1 MSESNS
7 TESQSAPAPS
17 QGPSPAPSKA
27 PPPGRPPFVPV
38 LIVVLLLTAVY
49 LGYSFFNPQSIA
61 QWKWAAAVDAL
72 ENDNIDQA
80 KQLAEEALQWDPNN
94 AELRLH
100 IAEMH
105 FRQDDT
111 TEARIQIEEAI
122 ALGKDNPVVITKA
135 GFLLSRMGQHDGA
148 IMLADRLVDIAEK
161 KKVIHMHE
169 ALNRRAYSIAM
180 AAADEAA
187 SEEQLAQGKKDIDLA
202 IEYYGDDASY
212 VDTRGYLKVF
222 SGDLEGAVKDLNAAI
237 QFYENARTQLLAEL
251 SPEQVE
257 NMPSG
262 VSHIDNQ
269 LKEVLAVLY
278 SHRAVAHQ
286 KLGNE
291 EEAKQDSDKA
301 EAYGLDRQRGVW

>member
-7 TESQSAPAPS
+7 TESQAHPAPAPS
-17 QGPSPAPSKA
+17 PSQV
-27 PPPGRPPFVPV
+27 PPPRRPPLALV
-38 LIVVLLLTAVY
+38 LVVVLLLSAIYV
-49 LGYSFFNPQSIA
+49 GYSFFNPQSMA

-72 ENDNIDQA
+72 EKDNIDEA
-80 KQLAEEALQWDPNN
+80 KQLANEAVELDPEN

-105 FRQDDT
+105 YRQEET

-122 ALGKDNPVVITKA
+122 ALGKNDPRVVTQA

-148 IMLADRLVDIAEK
+148 LFLADRLVDIAEQEK
-161 KKVIHMHE
+161 TIHLHE

-187 SEEQLAQGKKDIDLA
+187 TPEQIAQGMKDIELA

-212 VDTRGYLKVF
+212 IDTRGYLKVF
-222 SGDLEGAVKDLNAAI
+222 QGDLEGSVTDLDAAI
-237 QFYENARTQLLAEL
+237 SYYEKARTKMLADL

-262 VSHIDNQ
+262 ISFMDKQ
-269 LKEVLAVLY
+269 LKQILAVLY
-278 SHRAVAHQ
+278 SHRATAHQ
-286 KLGNE
+286 KLGNDE
-291 EEAKQDSDKA
+291 KAKQDTDLA
-301 EAYGLDRQRGVW
+301 ESYGVDRLRGIW

>member
-7 TESQSAPAPS
+7 TETQS
-17 QGPSPAPSKA
+17 SPAPSPSPSQV

-38 LIVVLLLTAVY
+38 LIAVMVLSAVY
-49 LGYSFFNPQSIA
+49 VGYSFFTPQSIA

-80 KQLAEEALQWDPNN
+80 KQLAEEALEWDPEN

-105 FRQDDT
+105 YRQDET
-111 TEARIQIEEAI
+111 TEARMQIEEAI
-122 ALGKDNPVVITKA
+122 ALGKDNPLVLTQA

-148 IMLADRLVDIAEK
+148 MMLADRLVDIAEK
-161 KKVIHMHE
+161 EQTIHLHE

-187 SEEQLAQGKKDIDLA
+187 TAEQIANGMKDIDLA

-222 SGDLEGAVKDLNAAI
+222 DGDLEGAVKDLDAAI
-237 QFYENARTQLLAEL
+237 KFYENTRTELLAQL
-251 SPEQVE
+251 TPEQIE

-262 VSHIDNQ
+262 VSFVDNQ
-269 LKEVLAVLY
+269 LKQVLAVLY
-278 SHRAVAHQ
+278 SHRATAYE

-291 EEAKQDSDKA
+291 DEAKQDTDLA

>member
-7 TESQSAPAPS
+7 TETHPRPAPAS
-17 QGPSPAPSKA
+17 RPAPAA
-27 PPPGRPPFVPV
+27 PTGRPPLVPV
-38 LIVVLLLTAVY
+38 LIAVAILSAVY
-49 LGYSFFNPQSIA
+49 VGYTLFNPQSMA

-72 ENDNIDQA
+72 EEDEVDQA
-80 KQLAEEALQWDPNN
+80 KKLAAEAIEWDPEN

-105 FRQDDT
+105 YRQDEE
-111 TEARIQIEEAI
+111 TEARIQLEEAL
-122 ALGKDNPVVITKA
+122 ALGKNDPRIVTQA

-148 IMLADRLVDIAEK
+148 LMLSDRLVDIAENEK
-161 KKVIHMHE
+161 TIHLHE

-187 SEEQLAQGKKDIDLA
+187 TQEQIDQGMKDIDLA

-222 SGDLEGAVKDLNAAI
+222 QGDLKGAVQDLDAAI
-237 QFYENARTQLLAEL
+237 KFYEDTRTELLAEL
-251 SPEQVE
+251 TPEQVE

-262 VSHIDNQ
+262 VTFVDNQ
-269 LKEVLAVLY
+269 LKQVLAVLY
-278 SHRAVAHQ
+278 SHRATAYE

-291 EEAKQDSDKA
+291 EGAQQDTDLAQS
-301 EAYGLDRQRGVW
+301 YGLDRQRGIW

>member
-7 TESQSAPAPS
+7 TESHPRPAPS
-17 QGPSPAPSKA
+17 ARPSATPST
-27 PPPGRPPFVPV
+27 GRPPLVPV
-38 LIVVLLLTAVY
+38 LIAVAILSAVY
-49 LGYSFFNPQSIA
+49 VGYILFNPQSMA

-72 ENDNIDQA
+72 EKDDIEQA
-80 KQLAEEALQWDPNN
+80 KKLAAEAIEWDPEN

-105 FRQDDT
+105 YRQDEATD
-111 TEARIQIEEAI
+111 ARIQLEEAI
-122 ALGKDNPVVITKA
+122 ALGKNDPRIVTQA

-148 IMLADRLVDIAEK
+148 LMLSDRLVDIAENEK
-161 KKVIHMHE
+161 TIHLHE

-187 SEEQLAQGKKDIDLA
+187 TKEQIDQGMKDIDLA

-222 SGDLEGAVKDLNAAI
+222 QGDLKGAVKDLDAAI
-237 QFYENARTQLLAEL
+237 KFYEDTRTGLLAEL
-251 SPEQVE
+251 TPEQVE

-262 VSHIDNQ
+262 VTFVDNQ
-269 LKEVLAVLY
+269 LKQVLAVLY
-278 SHRAVAHQ
+278 SHRATAYE

-291 EEAKQDSDKA
+291 EEAQKDTELAQT
-301 EAYGLDRQRGVW
+301 YGLDRQRGIW

>member
-7 TESQSAPAPS
+7 TETPSHPTPSPSPS
-17 QGPSPAPSKA
+17 QA
-27 PPPGRPPFVPV
+27 PPSGRPSLV
-38 LIVVLLLTAVY
+38 LVLAVVFLLTAIY
-49 LGYSFFNPQSIA
+49 LGFTFFNPQSMA

-72 ENDNIDQA
+72 EKDDIDQA
-80 KQLAEEALQWDPNN
+80 KKLAEEAIEWDPEN

-105 FRQDDT
+105 YRQDES

-122 ALGKDNPVVITKA
+122 ALGKNDPPVITQA

-148 IMLADRLVDIAEK
+148 MLLADRLVDIAEK
-161 KKVIHMHE
+161 EKTIHLHE

-187 SEEQLAQGKKDIDLA
+187 TPEQIDQGMKDIDLA

-222 SGDLEGAVKDLNAAI
+222 HGDLKGAVQDLDAAI
-237 QFYENARTQLLAEL
+237 AFYETTRTKLLAEL
-251 SPEQVE
+251 TPEQVE

-262 VSHIDNQ
+262 ITFMDNQ
-269 LKEVLAVLY
+269 LKQILAVLY
-278 SHRAVAHQ
+278 SHRATAHQ

-291 EEAKQDSDKA
+291 EEAKQDTELA
-301 EAYGLDRQRGVW
+301 ETYGLDRQKGIW

>member
-1 MSESNS
+1 MSESN
-7 TESQSAPAPS
+7 TTQPEPRPVQLPGNSQAS
-17 QGPSPAPSKA
+17 Q
-27 PPPGRPPFVPV
+27 PGRPPLIPV
-38 LIVVLLLTAVY
+38 LIAVVLLSVVY
-49 LGYSFFNPQSIA
+49 VGYSFFNPKSIA

-72 ENDNIDQA
+72 ENDNLDEA
-80 KQLAEEALQWDPNN
+80 KKLATEAIEWDPEN

-105 FRQDDT
+105 YRQDET

-122 ALGKDNPVVITKA
+122 AMGKNDPLVITQA

-148 IMLADRLVDIAEK
+148 MMLADRLVDIAEK
-161 KKVIHMHE
+161 EKTIHLHE

-187 SEEQLAQGKKDIDLA
+187 TKEQIAKGMKDIDLA

-222 SGDLEGAVKDLNAAI
+222 AGDLEGAVKDLDAAI
-237 QFYENARTQLLAEL
+237 KYYEEARTDVLAQLT
-251 SPEQVE
+251 PEE
-257 NMPSG
+257 IETMPSG
-262 VSHIDNQ
+262 VAFIDNQ
-269 LKEVLAVLY
+269 LKQILAVLY
-278 SHRAVAHQ
+278 SHRATAHQ

-291 EEAKQDSDKA
+291 DEAKQDTDLANS
-301 EAYGLDRQRGVW
+301 YGLDRKRGIW

>member
-17 QGPSPAPSKA
+17 PSPSQV
-27 PPPGRPPFVPV
+27 PPPRRPPLVPV
-38 LIVVLLLTAVY
+38 LIAVGLLSAIYV
-49 LGYSFFNPQSIA
+49 GYSFFNPKSMA

-72 ENDNIDQA
+72 EKDNLDEA
-80 KQLAEEALQWDPNN
+80 KKLAEQATAWDPKN

-105 FRQDDT
+105 YREDET

-122 ALGKDNPVVITKA
+122 ALGKNDPQVITQA

-148 IMLADRLVDIAEK
+148 LMLADRLVDIAEK
-161 KKVIHMHE
+161 EKTIHMHQ
-169 ALNRRAYSIAM
+169 ALNQRAYAIAM

-187 SEEQLAQGKKDIDLA
+187 TPEQIAKGKKDIDLA

-222 SGDLEGAVKDLNAAI
+222 DGDLEGAVKDFDAAI
-237 QFYENARTQLLAEL
+237 EFYETTRTDLLAEL
-251 SPEQVE
+251 TPEQID

-262 VSHIDNQ
+262 VTFVDNQ
-269 LKEVLAVLY
+269 LKQILAVLY
-278 SHRAVAHQ
+278 SHRAIAHE

-291 EEAKQDSDKA
+291 EEAKQDNDLA
-301 EAYGLDRQRGVW
+301 ESYGLDRKRGIW